1 MSDSKKSENIKE
13 KAKETTAKA
22 KEQLDSFIEKKP
34 IDNIKLPLA
43 AKIFAVLCIVQCVIT
58 APLTYNYIVD
68 FVQSIQDESIL
79 SQTASSIVM
88 TVLFLS
94 CTVITIAL
102 LIAIGVNMLLN
113 RRRIAAVL
121 SNIAAVTIIIASFT
135 EVMVKGLTPEIY
147 VQVIT
152 IVLLIALKSYLD
164 PSLSKERKQH
174 RHERDEQNKKEQ
186 ESGNLGFHSDGRPKL
201 NFFNLFWLFCIMCVV
216 GYL

>member
-1 MSDSKKSENIKE
+1 MSESKKTENIKI
-13 KAKETTAKA
+13 KAKETTQKA
-22 KEQLDSFIEKKP
+22 KEQLDSIIEKKP
-34 IDNIKLPLA
+34 IDNVKLPLP
-43 AKIFAVLCIVQCVIT
+43 AKIFAVLCIIQCVIT
-58 APLTYNYIVD
+58 APLAYNYIVD
-68 FVQSIQDESIL
+68 FIQSIQDQSIL

-88 TVLFLS
+88 TIVFLS
-94 CTVITIAL
+94 CVVITVGL

-121 SNIAAVTIIIASFT
+121 SNIAAITIIAASFT
-135 EVMVKGLTPEIY
+135 EVMVKGLSPEIY
-147 VQVIT
+147 VQIIT

-164 PSLSKERKQH
+164 PTLSKERKQH

-186 ESGNLGFHSDGRPKL
+186 EAGSLGFHKDGRPKL